1 MLSSYFEF
9 LSSLSALANLN
20 DVVVDLSKVFWIVF
34 ACSAVIEVALFV
46 LKGIGLYTI
55 GKRENIPNGYLAF
68 IPFASYYYMGKII
81 GPVKLFG
88 YRLKNI
94 GLLLSLLYF
103 FTFATGIAF
112 DALYYGNTLMHLLQ
126 TGTLVKQEII
136 NVTLFRTIT
145 LHGLISVTNN
155 ILVIMYL
162 VIDVFTVFAFFRFY
176 AKKNQNMYSFLAIFI
191 EPLFPIFVFAFR
203 NNKRF
208 DYNQYMKMRFESY
221 KAQGS
226 QGGYNNPKQPYTQEP
241 EKKDGFPFEDYDAP
255 SDQHA
260 PEDVFAEYASKNDS
274 EKKADT
280 QPSNQGQTKENDDG
294 DLF

>member
-9 LSSLSALANLN
+9 LSSLSALADLN
-20 DVVVDLSKVFWIVF
+20 DMVVNLSKVFWIVF
-34 ACSAVIEVALFV
+34 ACSAVIDIALFV

-103 FTFATGIAF
+103 FTFATGIAY
-112 DALYYGNTLMHLLQ
+112 DALYYGNTFKYLLQ
-126 TGTLVKQEII
+126 TGTLVKQEAI
-136 NVTLFRTIT
+136 NVTLFRSIT

-155 ILVIMYL
+155 ILAIMFL

-221 KAQGS
+221 
-226 QGGYNNPKQPYTQEP
+226 
-241 EKKDGFPFEDYDAP
+241 
-255 SDQHA
+255 
-260 PEDVFAEYASKNDS
+260 
-274 EKKADT
+274 DT
-280 QPSNQGQTKENDDG
+280 I
-294 DLF
+294 LCFCR